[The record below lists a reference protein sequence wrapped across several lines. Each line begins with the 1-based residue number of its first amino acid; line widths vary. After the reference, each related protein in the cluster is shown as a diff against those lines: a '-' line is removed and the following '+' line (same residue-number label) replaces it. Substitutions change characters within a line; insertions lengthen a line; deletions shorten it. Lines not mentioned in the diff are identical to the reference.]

1 METINSA
8 QRSELRAKAHLL
20 HPVVMISEK
29 GLSATVLSE
38 IERALE
44 SHELIKI
51 RVFGADRTQRDKI
64 LEEICSKSGA
74 HTVQHIGRILIIYR
88 KARQRKKTST
98 GTARASK
105 RRKPPSKSLG
115 RDSHSTA
122 VEGVNRRPRQKQG
135 TSRR

>member
-1 METINSA
+1 MDTINSA

-29 GLSATVLSE
+29 GLSATVLAE

-64 LEEICSKSGA
+64 LGEICSKSGA

-88 KARQRKKTST
+88 EAPQRKKTST

-105 RRKPPSKSLG
+105 RRKPSSKPVG
-115 RDSHSTA
+115 RGGHPTA
-122 VEGVNRRPRQKQG
+122 VEDGNRRSRQKRG